1 MKYVNIKPSA
11 ASLLWPLNYIKSVI
25 KAILF
30 LTGNTCEFHTSSC
43 GCGATGE
50 NIQSKGGKAD
60 PFNLMVKWNF
70 SPEWNFYNKNNKP
83 TRKPEEKNSSKLP
96 GIWLLWRGRTAKS
109 RRSLSCSRTYTEPT
123 SWSTSSPLLTLSS
136 SASVLGAWMSSISRQ
151 VSIKAS
157 WKIIKYFQ
165 KRK

>member
-11 ASLLWPLNYIKSVI
+11 ASLLWPLYYIKSVI

-43 GCGATGE
+43 GCGAAGE

-83 TRKPEEKNSSKLP
+83 TRKPEEKKTAQNYLEFDCFEEDEQRGAGVVFHVVVHTQRQP
-96 GIWLLWRGRTAKS
+96 VGQHLLHYWLCPPKHQCW
-109 RRSLSCSRTYTEPT
+109 
-123 SWSTSSPLLTLSS
+123 
-136 SASVLGAWMSSISRQ
+136 VLGCHRFLD
-151 VSIKAS
+151 K
-157 WKIIKYFQ
+157 FQ
-165 KRK
+165 